1 MQQNQSV
8 SEMATEVLARQAG
21 ARAKRTGESLE
32 EALRAVLQ
40 TEAGRRLAQLRNG
53 VHRDERAEQWQ
64 PNLLRER
71 AEERRLARLREERR
85 RLREE
90 ERSRAQ
96 KAAWESFMRKERR
109 DLELRKEGQLAE
121 LLGEALAGE
130 PPAALRRLAREDQ
143 RQAEEGLV
151 ALTSNGKT
159 FYKLVEELTE
169 EDMGARIAADRLR
182 EAWLKERRG
191 RRPVYGGGAQKLGG
205 LWASK
210 FRCILQPSTHDCA
223 SSGSHTVRPFSEL
236 TRMLSPRIPR
246 ASSVPSGRAETL

>member
-1 MQQNQSV
+1 MQENQSV

-21 ARAKRTGESLE
+21 VRAKRTGESLV
-32 EALRAVLQ
+32 EALKGVLETQ
-40 TEAGRRLAQLRNG
+40 AGRRLGQLRDG
-53 VHRDERAEQWQ
+53 VHRDERADQWQ
-64 PNLLRER
+64 PSLPEER
-71 AEERRLARLREERR
+71 AEERRQALLQERS

-90 ERSRAQ
+90 ERSRAR

-109 DLELRKEGQLAE
+109 EVELRKDGQLAE

-169 EDMGARIAADRLR
+169 GDMAARTAAARLR
-182 EAWLKERRG
+182 EAWLKERRDG
-191 RRPVYGGGAQKLGG
+191 WLDYGGGQRGEGHL
-205 LWASK
+205 
-210 FRCILQPSTHDCA
+210 
-223 SSGSHTVRPFSEL
+223 
-236 TRMLSPRIPR
+236 
-246 ASSVPSGRAETL
+246 

>member
-1 MQQNQSV
+1 MQMNQSV

-40 TEAGRRLAQLRNG
+40 TEAGRRLAKLRDG
-53 VHRDERAEQWQ
+53 DHRDERANQWQ
-64 PNLLRER
+64 PNILRER

-85 RLREE
+85 RLKEE
-90 ERSRAQ
+90 ERNRARQ
-96 KAAWESFMRKERR
+96 AAWESFMRRERR
-109 DLELRKEGQLAE
+109 ELELRKDGQLAG

-130 PPAALRRLAREDQ
+130 SSAALLRLAREDQ

-159 FYKLVEELTE
+159 YYKLVEELTE

-182 EAWLKERRG
+182 EAWLKERRDG
-191 RRPVYGGGAQKLGG
+191 WLDYGGGSRGEGG
-205 LWASK
+205 L
-210 FRCILQPSTHDCA
+210 
-223 SSGSHTVRPFSEL
+223 
-236 TRMLSPRIPR
+236 
-246 ASSVPSGRAETL
+246 